1 MSEASKMLLPCCTED
16 GGRPPEAAFQ
26 EEASNHQKGLSL
38 RAAVLNVLV
47 KVRAIGQ
54 VSIGKVMY
62 KNRI

>member
-16 GGRPPEAAFQ
+16 EGRSLGAAFQ
-26 EEASNHQKGLSL
+26 EEASNHQKGLLL
-38 RAAVLNVLV
+38 RAMVLNVLA